1 MKLLVKL
8 NHIISLTVRACV
20 FFSGSDFKIKMI
32 YILSVLALERL
43 KLAKIRIFSD
53 VERITE
59 YGKKLTAHKKHTH
72 TAILNYMRTAQR
84 TKVIIFCCFLVV
96 SL

>member
-20 FFSGSDFKIKMI
+20 FFFGSDTKIKMF
-32 YILSVLALERL
+32 YYLSVLALERL

-59 YGKKLTAHKKHTH
+59 YGEKLTAHKKNTH
-72 TAILNYMRTAQR
+72 TLGH
-84 TKVIIFCCFLVV
+84 
-96 SL
+96 S